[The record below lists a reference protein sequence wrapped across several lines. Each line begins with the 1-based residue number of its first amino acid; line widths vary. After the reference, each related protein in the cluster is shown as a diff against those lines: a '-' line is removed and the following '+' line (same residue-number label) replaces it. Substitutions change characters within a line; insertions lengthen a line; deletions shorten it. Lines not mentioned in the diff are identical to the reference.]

1 MGHGIKR
8 FVLFQQDGLAWP
20 DHSPRHSQTAI
31 SAQVVIDLRAGA
43 YIAFDKSPAPK

>member
-8 FVLFQQDGLAWP
+8 FVLLQQDNRSRVAM
-20 DHSPRHSQTAI
+20 QITI